1 MKYEGSEESPN
12 ETQLAHASGP
22 TQTKQAHAF
31 TPLLLEREE
40 RYRLIIE
47 SVRDYAIFML
57 DPDGH
62 VATWNG
68 AAEILKGYDADEVI
82 GQHVSVFYSPDAG
95 RDGRV
100 AKELALAVRD
110 GSFESEDWRVRKDG
124 GRFWAKATIDAV
136 HDSEGTLLGF
146 AKVTRDIT
154 EQHRATEQFR
164 LAIEAAPTGML
175 MVDSE
180 GTIVLVNA
188 QTEKLFGYGRKE
200 LIGRRIEMLVPA
212 RFRERHPGY
221 RAGFFGEAQARP
233 MGAGRELFGLRK
245 DETEVPIE
253 IGLNP
258 LSTPEGD
265 FVLSS
270 VVDITERKRAV
281 EQFRLAIEAAP
292 TGMLMVDLSG
302 TIVLVNMQ
310 IESLFGYRREELIGQ
325 PVEILVPER
334 FRAHHPAAR
343 AGFTTSPVARPM
355 GAGRDL
361 FGLRKDGTEM
371 PIEIGLN
378 PLRTSDGEFV
388 LSSVVD
394 ITERKRRTSE
404 LTAALAER
412 EVLLQEVHHRVKNN
426 LQIISSL
433 INMQLRNL
441 DGPGGD
447 ALLECQT
454 RVQAIAL
461 IHEQL
466 YQSKDYA
473 HVPFADYV
481 RSLANNVFAAT
492 GSSPSRVTLD
502 LAIEDV
508 ALAVDKAIPCGLVLN
523 ELITNSLKHG
533 FKNGRKGRVRVGLA
547 RLDDA
552 RCSLS
557 VADDGVGFPDGIEA
571 AQSSSLGLLLVRAL
585 ADQLDAELEVDGSQG
600 AAFRLTFRV
609 EA

>member
-1 MKYEGSEESPN
+1 M
-12 ETQLAHASGP
+12 
-22 TQTKQAHAF
+22 
-31 TPLLLEREE
+31 
-40 RYRLIIE
+40 
-47 SVRDYAIFML
+47 
-57 DPDGH
+57 
-62 VATWNG
+62 
-68 AAEILKGYDADEVI
+68 
-82 GQHVSVFYSPDAG
+82 
-95 RDGRV
+95 
-100 AKELALAVRD
+100 
-110 GSFESEDWRVRKDG
+110 
-124 GRFWAKATIDAV
+124 
-136 HDSEGTLLGF
+136 
-146 AKVTRDIT
+146 
-154 EQHRATEQFR
+154 
-164 LAIEAAPTGML
+164 
-175 MVDSE
+175 
-180 GTIVLVNA
+180 
-188 QTEKLFGYGRKE
+188 
-200 LIGRRIEMLVPA
+200 
-212 RFRERHPGY
+212 
-221 RAGFFGEAQARP
+221 
-233 MGAGRELFGLRK
+233 
-245 DETEVPIE
+245 PIE

-258 LSTPEGD
+258 LRTPDGD

-343 AGFTTSPVARPM
+343 AGFTISPVARPM

-378 PLRTSDGEFV
+378 PLRTSDGDFV

-441 DGPGGD
+441 APGPGGD

-454 RVQAIAL
+454 RVQAIGL

-481 RSLANNVFAAT
+481 RSLAHNVFSAT
-492 GSSPSRVTLD
+492 GSSPSLVTLE
-502 LAIEDV
+502 LAIDDV

-533 FKNGRKGRVRVGLA
+533 FKDGRRGRVRVELA

-552 RCSLS
+552 RCRVS
-557 VADDGVGFPDGIEA
+557 VEDDGVGLPVGMEV
-571 AQSSSLGLLLVRAL
+571 AQSGSLGLLLVRTL
-585 ADQLDAELEVDGSQG
+585 AEQLEAELEVDGTQG
-600 AAFRLTFRV
+600 AAFRLTFQMG
-609 EA
+609 A